1 MGEEVE
7 SEMVRLSSLGIDLVR
22 LKEEVPK
29 YCSTLYVCVC
39 VCVCV
44 RACLHLTL
52 LSKVNST
59 YVQSLVLVKS
69 F

>member
-44 RACLHLTL
+44 CVRAYT
-52 LSKVNST
+52 SPFSPR
-59 YVQSLVLVKS
+59 
-69 F
+69 